1 MLTVNEFYK
10 KGCQEKTP
18 PAAGGEIFSRDPA
31 HCNFASLEKFDLP
44 FWGVSSGELAVP
56 SSLRERQASVVEC
69 VNHGSIRGSWPMAIS
84 GYPRGHNVKWVTR
97 CPRHTGPDLID

>member
-1 MLTVNEFYK
+1 MFTVNEFYK

-44 FWGVSSGELAVP
+44 FW
-56 SSLRERQASVVEC
+56 
-69 VNHGSIRGSWPMAIS
+69 
-84 GYPRGHNVKWVTR
+84 
-97 CPRHTGPDLID
+97 